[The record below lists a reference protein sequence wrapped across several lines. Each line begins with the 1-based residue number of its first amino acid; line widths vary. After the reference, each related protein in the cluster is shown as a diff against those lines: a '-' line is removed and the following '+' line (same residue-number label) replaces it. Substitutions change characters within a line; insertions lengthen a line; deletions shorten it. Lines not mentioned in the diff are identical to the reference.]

1 MKIMFII
8 QGEGRGHMT
17 QAMALEQMLKS
28 AGHTVCA
35 MVIGSSKR
43 REIPAYFKQK
53 TTAPIH
59 PVESPNFF
67 FDAENKSINLW
78 KTFYRNF
85 LKLPVFAREVG
96 RINKLVKNHKPDAI
110 INFYDMLGGFYFL
123 FANPDAK
130 RIVVAH
136 QYLASHPSFPF
147 AKANKWQKRMFL
159 LNNFLTSMNS
169 HKKLAL
175 SFDHLTSHQ
184 KDLSVVP
191 PLLRSEIK
199 NLAPTSEGH
208 ILAYVVN
215 KGYGDEILK
224 WHEQNKKIK
233 IHCFWDNKEHPD
245 EWSPRKNITFHHLN
259 DQKFLTYMASCSGYL
274 STAGFESICEAMYL
288 GKPIMMVPVKGQYEQ
303 ACNALDAER
312 VGAGIAAKK
321 FKLGKL
327 LTLITKHSAYKTDQ
341 FHNWLHMAKPMHI
354 KEIEAFVPEQSKRR
368 VTFFR
373 TPFWKSIKRKLNPQT
388 LFQSPELDYQQ
399 PAQ

>member
-17 QAMALEQMLKS
+17 QAIALEQMLNQ

-35 MVIGSSKR
+35 MVIGSCKR

-53 TTAPIH
+53 TAAPIH

-67 FDAENKSINLW
+67 FDSQNKSIKLW

-85 LKLPVFAREVG
+85 LKMPVFAREIG
-96 RINKLVKNHKPDAI
+96 SINKLVKQHKPDAI
-110 INFYDMLGGFYFL
+110 INFYDILGGFYFL
-123 FANPDAK
+123 FSNPNTK
-130 RIVVAH
+130 RICVAH

-147 AKANKWQKRMFL
+147 AKSSAWQKRIFL

-175 SFDHLTSHQ
+175 SFDNLKSSQ
-184 KDLSVVP
+184 DNLSIVP
-191 PLLRSEIK
+191 PLLRGEIK
-199 NLAPTSEGH
+199 NLETSSAGH

-224 WHEQNKKIK
+224 WHEKNQKIK
-233 IHCFWDNKEHPD
+233 IHCFWDNHDQPD
-245 EWSPRKNITFHHLN
+245 GWSPRKNITFHHLN
-259 DQKFLTYMASCSGYL
+259 DQKFLSYMAACSGYV

-312 VGAGIAAKK
+312 VGAGINAKK

-327 LTLITKHSAYKTDQ
+327 LSFITKHRNKKTDDFQ
-341 FHNWLHMAKPMHI
+341 HWVHEAETIHV
-354 KEIEAFVPEQSKRR
+354 KEIEAFVPEQHKRR
-368 VTFFR
+368 ITFLKE
-373 TPFWKSIKRKLNPQT
+373 PLWKSIKRRLNPQS
-388 LFQSPELDYQQ
+388 LFQHSELDYQ
-399 PAQ
+399 